1 VGLFISIFPV
11 DKSGGTYARLSVQLG
26 NFVERNYRGKV
37 VSSKALFPISPWV
50 WQHRFVRI
58 LYSLNHVLPQTVSL
72 SASHVANLEGD
83 RV

>member
-26 NFVERNYRGKV
+26 NLVERNYRGKV
-37 VSSKALFPISPWV
+37 VSSIGLFPISPRV
-50 WQHRFVRI
+50 RQHHFDRSQYAEDHDSTQI
-58 LYSLNHVLPQTVSL
+58 VSL
-72 SASHVANLEGD
+72 SASHVANLVGD